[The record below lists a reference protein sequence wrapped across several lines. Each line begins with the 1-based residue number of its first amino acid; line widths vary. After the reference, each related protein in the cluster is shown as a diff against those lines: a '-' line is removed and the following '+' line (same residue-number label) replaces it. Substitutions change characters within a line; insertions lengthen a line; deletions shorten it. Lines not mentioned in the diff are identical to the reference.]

1 MFIPFLTILERRRG
15 EKYEGRKEGRK
26 EKELNYFG
34 LLTQQL

>member
-1 MFIPFLTILERRRG
+1 MFIPFLTVLERRRG
-15 EKYEGRKEGRK
+15 GNYEGRK